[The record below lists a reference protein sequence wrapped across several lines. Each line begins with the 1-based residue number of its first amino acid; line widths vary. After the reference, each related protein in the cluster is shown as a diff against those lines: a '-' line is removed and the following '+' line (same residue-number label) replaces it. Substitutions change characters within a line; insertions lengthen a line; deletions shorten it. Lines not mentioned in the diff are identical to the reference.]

1 MTLLDHSRAQERDA
15 VAKTRPATAS
25 GTSEDSDADADAGEA
40 ASRTR
45 FFAMAMGC
53 PCFIVAVILFIMNEI
68 VFYSAGGAV
77 LSIFLFMLSA
87 AGCVAGCCLS
97 AICPATPPGDDD
109 VEAPA
114 AVAAPR
120 I

>member
-15 VAKTRPATAS
+15 VAKTRPTTDS
-25 GTSEDSDADADAGEA
+25 GTSEDADADDA
-40 ASRTR
+40 ADEKSRTR
-45 FFAMAMGC
+45 FLAMAMGC

-68 VFYSAGGAV
+68 VFYSVGGAV

-87 AGCVAGCCLS
+87 AGCVAGCCCA
-97 AICPATPPGDDD
+97 AICSATPPGEDD

-120 I
+120 V